1 VELQLWIE
9 AVLDDGGGG
18 AGNCESSRWELLV
31 RFKFLGRTY
40 SREKTSAEGARRL

>member
-1 VELQLWIE
+1 
-9 AVLDDGGGG
+9 LDDDAEG
-18 AGNCESSRWELLV
+18 AGNSKKKLKGSCESSRWELLV